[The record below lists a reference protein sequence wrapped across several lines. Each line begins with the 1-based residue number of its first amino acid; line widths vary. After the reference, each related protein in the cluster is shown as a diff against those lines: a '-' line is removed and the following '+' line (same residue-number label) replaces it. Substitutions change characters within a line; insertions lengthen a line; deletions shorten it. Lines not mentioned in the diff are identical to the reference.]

1 MIRSLLLSSLED
13 TIATM
18 GGRMEGGGLVEAG
31 TRGQRPFSDDID

>member
-1 MIRSLLLSSLED
+1 MIRSLLLSWLED

-18 GGRMEGGGLVEAG
+18 GGRMEGGGLEAG